1 MKSIVVEEFGGV
13 EQLKMKEVDIPVVT
27 EGKILIEV
35 YATSVN
41 PVDIKRRKG
50 AFGGKLPMILGAD
63 IAGVVKKVGAG
74 VKGFKVGDRVMSN
87 GGKTYSEYAVAKEES
102 TVKLSEKTHFDEAAA
117 IPLAGQTAWQALI
130 DLGKVKNGDRILIH
144 AGAGGVGTLAIQI
157 AKDKGAWIAAT
168 GSSGNQEFLVSLGV
182 NRPINYENEN
192 FEEVLENID
201 FVLDPLG
208 GEIQEKSLHVL
219 RENGVL
225 VSIAEEP
232 DVKKAAKLG
241 VTAKWFS
248 VRPTKM
254 ALEALNEMLNKRIL
268 KPIVSQVFPFTEENV
283 RKAHELS
290 EMGHVRGKLII
301 RMKE

>member
-1 MKSIVVEEFGGV
+1 MKAIVIEEFGGV
-13 EQLKMKEVDIPVVT
+13 EKLQMKEVDEPIAT
-27 EGKILIEV
+27 EGKLLIEV

-50 AFGGKLPMILGAD
+50 TFGGKRPMILGAD
-63 IAGVVKKVGAG
+63 IAGVVKKVGSG
-74 VKGFKVGDRVMSN
+74 VKRFKVGDRVMSN
-87 GGKTYSEYAVAKEES
+87 GGKTYAEYAVAKEEN
-102 TVKLSEKTHFDEAAA
+102 TVKLSENVLFDEAAA

-130 DLGKVKNGDRILIH
+130 DLGKVKNGDRVLIH

-168 GSSGNQEFLVSLGV
+168 GSSKNQEFLVSLGV
-182 NRPINYENEN
+182 NRPINYENEE
-192 FEEVLENID
+192 FEEILNNID

-208 GEIQEKSLHVL
+208 GEIQEKSLQVL
-219 RENGVL
+219 RKNGVL
-225 VSIAEEP
+225 ISIAEEP
-232 DVKKAAKLG
+232 DVKKAAQVG

-248 VRPTKM
+248 VRPTRTV
-254 ALEALNEMLNKRIL
+254 LDTLNQMLKRRTV

-290 EMGHVRGKLII
+290 ETGHVRGKLII
-301 RMKE
+301 RMKD